1 MRALVVVAL
10 AWLSVTPLVASGN
23 PYLDELVQRARVA
36 GLAGH
41 DDWHRLLH
49 YKPNL
54 LRPGVHGQVD
64 DPAFYNAPNGKSDP
78 PEEIEATLAAFFAD
92 DAESDAHQPAQCR
105 FRARYR
111 WLNERLGFDPA
122 RLPPA
127 PCRRYQ
133 AWRQALDVQAVT
145 LIFASAYLNSP
156 ASMFGHTLLR
166 LDSRDQDERTRLLA
180 QTVNYAAVNTDKPGF
195 VYAVKG
201 LTGGYRGKFTIAPYY
216 IKVRDY
222 NDLEDRDLWE
232 YRLNL
237 SPEEIERLL
246 AHLWELGPVYFDY
259 YFLDENCSYHLLSLL
274 EVARPGIELTGQFR
288 GWAIPAETVRA
299 VIEQRGML
307 NEAVYR
313 PATASIL
320 RHRLG
325 SQGAVQ
331 AALARELAEGA
342 VAIQALEARLPDPR
356 QQAAVLEVAHE
367 YDNHRRLASAAEPA
381 PDGQRRDEILRARSR
396 LDVPPLPAL
405 PVPTARPDQGHLSGR
420 VTFGIG
426 RERRRDFAQLQWR
439 PLYHDLLDPEAGFN
453 RGAQIGLLD
462 LTVRQYRDDDET
474 RLESLRLVDV
484 VSLTARD
491 AFFSPLSWK
500 ANAGWAR
507 QRLENGREPLLFRL
521 NVGAGWSWELSPAS
535 PDSLV
540 SIMLEAT
547 LDVEDEF
554 ARGYAFGIGP
564 SAAWLVDIT
573 PRWRAHLQARTQ
585 RFGLGESRTSHEL
598 ALAQRYTLES
608 GQALRL
614 DLVRRGEYGR
624 HVNETAFSW
633 LVYY

>member
-1 MRALVVVAL
+1 MRALAVVAI
-10 AWLSVTPLVASGN
+10 AWLPVTPLIAAEN
-23 PYLDELVQRARVA
+23 PYLAELVREARAA
-36 GLAGH
+36 DLAGQ

-49 YKPNL
+49 YKNTL
-54 LRPGVHGQVD
+54 LHSGVHGQVD
-64 DPAFYNAPNGKSDP
+64 DPAFYHAPSGKTDP
-78 PEEIEATLAAFFAD
+78 QAELEATLAAFFVAD
-92 DAESDAHQPAQCR
+92 EESEAYQPAQCR

-111 WLNERLGFDPA
+111 WLNEQLGFDPA
-122 RLPPA
+122 RLPTA
-127 PCRRYQ
+127 PCHRYR

-166 LDSRDQDERTRLLA
+166 LDSHGQDERTRLLA
-180 QTVNYAAVNTDKPGF
+180 QAVNYAAVNTDKPGF

-201 LTGGYRGKFTIAPYY
+201 LAGGYRGKFTIAPYY

-237 SPEEIERLL
+237 APEEIERLL

-274 EVARPGIELTGQFR
+274 EVARPGIELTGKFR
-288 GWAIPAETVRA
+288 GWAIPSETVRA
-299 VIEQRGML
+299 VIEQQGLL

-325 SQGAVQ
+325 SQGILQ
-331 AALARELAEGA
+331 AALSRELAEGA
-342 VAIQALEARLPDPR
+342 VGIQALEARLTDSR
-356 QQAAVLEVAHE
+356 EQAAVLEMAHE
-367 YDNHRRLASAAEPA
+367 YDNHLRLARAAEPLA
-381 PDGQRRDEILRARSR
+381 DGQRRDEILRARNR

-405 PVPTARPDQGHLSGR
+405 PAPPVRPDQGHAPGR
-420 VTFGIG
+420 VAFGIG
-426 RERRRDFAQLQWR
+426 REEGRDYAQLQWR
-439 PLYHDLLDPEAGFN
+439 PAYHDLLDPEAGFN

-462 LTVRQYRDDDET
+462 LTIRQYRDEDEI
-474 RLESLRLVDV
+474 RLEALRLVDV

-500 ANAGWAR
+500 ANAGWVR
-507 QRLENGREPLLFRL
+507 QPLESGREPLLFRV
-521 NVGAGWSWELSPAS
+521 NAGAGWSWELTPAA
-535 PDSLV
+535 PGSLV
-540 SIMLEAT
+540 SIMLEGT

-554 ARGYAFGIGP
+554 AHGYAFGIGP

-598 ALAQRYTLES
+598 ALAQRYALNT

-614 DLVRRGEYGR
+614 DLWRRGDYAR
-624 HVNETAFSW
+624 YVNEATLSW